1 MAARQEADGAE
12 PRDLPTDCP
21 SAVSE
26 NGRDESRTHQHTC
39 PQLYRWMVGS
49 PVQPSENIRYAAI
62 RALDCRR
69 SVGGRVAHHPT
80 EDNEEAASAAESSHR
95 YPSRASLI
103 SQVHPAAARRPQYL
117 ARPIVH

>member
-39 PQLYRWMVGS
+39 QRPYRIELPRSWRPAPRQRRQADEV
-49 PVQPSENIRYAAI
+49 NADRDRRYRAAQ
-62 RALDCRR
+62 R
-69 SVGGRVAHHPT
+69 SADIT
-80 EDNEEAASAAESSHR
+80 M
-95 YPSRASLI
+95 
-103 SQVHPAAARRPQYL
+103 
-117 ARPIVH
+117 